1 MAALTITAA
10 GGAGA
15 IATTLNTLTASD
27 TFTYV
32 PGDIMHLRNATAGAL
47 TPNLDGADGTV
58 VGVSGVGNVS
68 VAAGIT
74 LASIAAAGERVIYL
88 DTIAAYLLGLVTVTG
103 GVGIICTILRR

>member
-10 GGAGA
+10 GGSGA

-32 PGDIMHLRNATAGAL
+32 PGDVMTLRNPTAGAL
-47 TPNLDGADGTV
+47 VPTLDGADGTV
-58 VGVSGVGNVS
+58 IGLPGVGNVS

-74 LASIAAAGERVIYL
+74 LASIAISGERIIFL
-88 DTIAAYLLGLVTVTG
+88 DTIAAYLQGLVTVTG
-103 GVGIICTILRR
+103 GTGLICTIARR